1 MIFFSLGTQDKPF
14 KRLIDYCEKL
24 DTDEKI
30 VVQNGLTDYKSDKLI
45 LKRFLSPEELDKA
58 IDDASVVI
66 THGGVGT
73 IINCLNKGKK
83 IIACPRL
90 SKFHE
95 HHNDHQCE
103 IIDEFEKDGYLI
115 ALREGDDI
123 NEIIKKAR
131 NFSPK
136 KYTSNTS
143 NFIKKLDE
151 YLENI

>member
-1 MIFFSLGTQDKPF
+1 MIFVSLGTQDKPF
-14 KRLIDYCEKL
+14 TRLIDYCEKI
-24 DTDEKI
+24 DTNEEI
-30 VVQNGLTDYKSDKLI
+30 IVQNGLTDYKSDKLI
-45 LKRFLSPEELDKA
+45 LKRFLSFEELDRM
-58 IDDASVVI
+58 IDEASVVI

-90 SKFHE
+90 AKYHE

-115 ALREGDDI
+115 ALRENDDI
-123 NEIIKKAR
+123 NEVIMRAR
-131 NFSPK
+131 KFVPK
-136 KYTSNTS
+136 KYTSNTA

-151 YLENI
+151 YLQNI